1 MERDREG
8 LAGVAQLASLRGAA
22 EVVAVVLAQVVDG
35 TRKRLRYTNEDGTP
49 TLWWALVNIVA
60 PALLVIAIVV
70 DAILTQ

>member
-35 TRKRLRYTNEDGTP
+35 TRKRLRYTNET
-49 TLWWALVNIVA
+49 ALRRCGGRW
-60 PALLVIAIVV
+60 
-70 DAILTQ
+70 

>member
-8 LAGVAQLASLRGAA
+8 LAGVAQLERLRGA
-22 EVVAVVLAQVVDG
+22 EVVAVVRPKVVDG

-49 TLWWALVNIVA
+49 TLWWALVSIVA